1 MIEVLVTM
9 SAGMV
14 IGYLIHHKK
23 TLLKINEKL
32 TMYAVY
38 VLLFLLGINI
48 GLNEQI
54 INNIHTLGLDAA
66 LITIGALLGSL
77 ICAYYTYKLFF
88 TEKPSDKNPS
98 S

>member
-9 SAGMV
+9 SVGMV
-14 IGYLIHHKK
+14 IGYLIHNKK

-54 INNIHTLGLDAA
+54 INNIYTLGLDAA
-66 LITIGALLGSL
+66 LITVGALLGSL
-77 ICAYYTYKLFF
+77 ICAYFIYKLFF

-98 S
+98 T